1 MKSWAE
7 QARESHDGHWTVA
20 IEQKYRFLTAA
31 AESLVTENTAAR
43 KKLPPNTYTGN
54 LPCFLHESRYVSLH
68 ARGEPQREIL
78 ARIKDLGYFVTVFR
92 EFLPPA
98 EMKKLRKNA
107 LEIDL
112 KISGD
117 NKIGLF
123 YLCNVLEKYDQTC
136 LALHQHAKKLNKALP
151 VTVRKITIRDWRA
164 DYVNYVRRRSR
175 GIFQNVRL
183 AYKDCAR
190 AYDLRK
196 HAAPG
201 DEAGDA

>member
-7 QARESHDGHWTVA
+7 QARESHDGHWTIA
-20 IEQKYRFLTAA
+20 IDQKYKFLTAA
-31 AESLVTENTAAR
+31 AESLVSENTAAQ

-54 LPCFLHESRYVSLH
+54 LPCFFHESRYVSLH
-68 ARGEPQREIL
+68 ARGDPQREIL
-78 ARIKDLGYFVTVFR
+78 ARIKDLGYFVNVFR
-92 EFLPPA
+92 EFLPPPVD
-98 EMKKLRKNA
+98 KNLRKKA

-136 LALHQHAKKLNKALP
+136 LTLHQNAKKLKGALP
-151 VTVRKITIRDWRA
+151 VTVRKITIRDWQT
-164 DYVNYVRRRSR
+164 DYVNFVRRRSR
-175 GIFQNVRL
+175 GIFQTVRL

-190 AYDLRK
+190 AYNLRK
-196 HAAPG
+196 HPSDGEEPG
-201 DEAGDA
+201 DA